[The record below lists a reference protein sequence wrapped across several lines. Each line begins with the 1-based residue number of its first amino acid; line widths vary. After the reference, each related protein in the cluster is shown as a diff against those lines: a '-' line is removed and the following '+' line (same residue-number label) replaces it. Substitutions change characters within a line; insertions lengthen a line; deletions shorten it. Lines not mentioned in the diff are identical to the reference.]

1 MNGTKVLDS
10 LFFIYPYN
18 IYMASSGQQ
27 VKNGKAFE
35 YAIAKTYYD
44 YMVSLGL
51 PVDLVDNVALKT
63 A

>member
-1 MNGTKVLDS
+1 
-10 LFFIYPYN
+10 
-18 IYMASSGQQ
+18 MASSGQQ